1 MPLLCLASP
10 KGGVGK
16 TTLAA
21 NLAWELARLGARVV
35 ALDLDPQSAL
45 RLHFGVSLHDGA
57 GLMPALRRREPWQ
70 SALRRTASGVFL
82 LPYGQAD
89 MAAALAD
96 GAMLAQGALTPVLRD
111 LLADPATI
119 LVTDTS
125 PGPSTALAVVL
136 PHTDLLVTVLLADA
150 TSVSLIPAV
159 EQGRAYGAADP
170 SLSPRR
176 HGFVLNQ
183 VNPLSRL
190 SRATSEA
197 VDRHLGPRLL
207 GMISRDESVAEAIA
221 SQQSVAGF
229 APSSRAAHDLA
240 RLAGVIAGWIT
251 GAGHQPAPAPPPYA
265 PPGEYAGRAW

>member
-35 ALDLDPQSAL
+35 ALDLDPQNAL
-45 RLHFGVSLHDGA
+45 RLHFGVSLHDGG
-57 GLMPALRRREPWQ
+57 GLMPVLRRREAWR
-70 SALRRTASGVFL
+70 SALRRTGSGVWL
-82 LPYGQAD
+82 MPYGQAD
-89 MAAALAD
+89 MAGALAD
-96 GAMLAQGALTPVLRD
+96 AAMLAQGALTPVLRD
-111 LLADPATI
+111 VMADPATI
-119 LVTDTS
+119 LVVDTP
-125 PGPSTALAVVL
+125 PGPSAALGAVL
-136 PHTDLLVTVLLADA
+136 PQTAMLVTVLLADA

-159 EQGRAYGAADP
+159 EQGRAYGADA
-170 SLSPRR
+170 SPRR

-190 SRATSEA
+190 SRATTEA
-197 VDRHLGPRLL
+197 AGRHLGAQLL

-229 APSSRAAHDLA
+229 APCSRAAQDLA
-240 RLAGVIAGWIT
+240 QVADAIAARIADAGRPA
-251 GAGHQPAPAPPPYA
+251 APAPPRHDA
-265 PPGEYAGRAW
+265 AHGTHAGRAW